1 MTSTAIPPATQF
13 LQAERGLNARTIVV
27 TVFVVVA
34 HLALFATYVTRERS
48 GVSGLRDAHAVAPSG
63 PVEVVLLAAPSL
75 AERPAPAGPLAPA
88 PIHPSRSPAAHPL
101 LRRKPAPT
109 DIVAPAARASAPQN
123 VATVPPASA
132 AAGANGAG
140 ESAASAANAA
150 KAPPVADAARF
161 SARPQTKRADEV
173 VCHIPAPAYPA
184 RARRLEEEG
193 TASVRMTLD
202 TSGRP
207 TAVSLEQGTGF
218 ADLDSA
224 ALEAVRGAACEP
236 YIDRGEAVPV
246 SVVQAIDF
254 KLARP

>member
-1 MTSTAIPPATQF
+1 M
-13 LQAERGLNARTIVV
+13 
-27 TVFVVVA
+27 
-34 HLALFATYVTRERS
+34 
-48 GVSGLRDAHAVAPSG
+48 
-63 PVEVVLLAAPSL
+63 
-75 AERPAPAGPLAPA
+75 
-88 PIHPSRSPAAHPL
+88 
-101 LRRKPAPT
+101 
-109 DIVAPAARASAPQN
+109 
-123 VATVPPASA
+123 
-132 AAGANGAG
+132 
-140 ESAASAANAA
+140 
-150 KAPPVADAARF
+150 
-161 SARPQTKRADEV
+161 